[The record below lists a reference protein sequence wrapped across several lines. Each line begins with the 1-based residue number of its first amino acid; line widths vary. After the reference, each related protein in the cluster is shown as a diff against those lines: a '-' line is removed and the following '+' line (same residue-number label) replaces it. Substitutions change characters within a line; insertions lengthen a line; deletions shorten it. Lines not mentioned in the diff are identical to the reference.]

1 MIVTLLFI
9 FIISI
14 YFIVLIKFTNSI
26 YYYNNIDIKQDYNPN
41 ISIIISARNE
51 ENNIKQTLDSLIKQ
65 DYPKNK
71 FEILVANDRS
81 TDNTQIVLDSYTKK
95 YKNIKVLNIDKT
107 PIGWSNKKWA
117 LNQLIDISNS
127 DIILQ
132 IDADCIAPITWMK
145 IMSGHFIDDKV
156 GFVCGSSPLIHNDP
170 ILNKIFQMESL
181 IQESI
186 NAGAILNNMTV
197 SCTGRNIAFR
207 KKYFEQVDGYSGNQD
222 IPSGDDDLLLQ
233 KISIE
238 SNCKIKYSINSN
250 SLVDSYAPQNF
261 SEFIK
266 QRLRFSSKAILYY
279 RLNTTIELK
288 AISILIYLANVVF
301 LSSIILVINFNI
313 YFLLIPILIKIFSDF
328 MISITFLLKVKR
340 DWSLK
345 TFLILTLI
353 HPLYVVLFGLLGPVI
368 QVDWKK

>member
-1 MIVTLLFI
+1 MILLFI

-14 YFIVLIKFTNSI
+14 YFIVLMKFTNSI
-26 YYYNNIDIKQDYNPN
+26 YYYKDSDIKQDYNPN

-51 ENNIKQTLDSLIKQ
+51 EKNIKRTLESLIKQ
-65 DYPKNK
+65 DYPNNK
-71 FEILVANDRS
+71 YEILIANDRS
-81 TDNTQIVLDSYTKK
+81 TDNTQIILDSYKKK
-95 YKNIKVLNIDKT
+95 YENIKVLTIDKT

-117 LNQLIDISNS
+117 LNQLINISNS

-132 IDADCIAPITWMK
+132 IDADCIAPISWIK

-156 GFVCGSSPLIHNDP
+156 GFVCASSPLIHNDP

-279 RLNTTIELK
+279 RLNTTTELK

-313 YFLLIPILIKIFSDF
+313 HFLIIPILIKMFSDF

-345 TFLILTLI
+345 TFLILTII
-353 HPLYVVLFGLLGPVI
+353 HPIYVVLFGLLGPII